1 MCSNF
6 GFTRHCYVVFDCF
19 DHDVPCYLIRTRNTF
34 HGCKNW
40 FGMLNALRRHSLL
53 KLLEAYGS
61 TAVMTVLKS
70 ALELRKNGL
79 YSRIEG
85 SSSSTLLFL
94 HRVEEMLSSLMK
106 LRRQVRGSFSLGHLT
121 FYCC

>member
-1 MCSNF
+1 MCWDF
-6 GFTRHCYVVFDCF
+6 GFPRHCYVVFDCF
-19 DHDVPCYLIRTRNTF
+19 DHVPCYLIRTRNTF

-85 SSSSTLLFL
+85 SSSCSTLLFL

>member
-40 FGMLNALRRHSLL
+40 FGMLNALRHSLL

-70 ALELRKNGL
+70 ALELRKN
-79 YSRIEG
+79 
-85 SSSSTLLFL
+85 
-94 HRVEEMLSSLMK
+94 
-106 LRRQVRGSFSLGHLT
+106 
-121 FYCC
+121 